1 MKTAIVTDSN
11 SGISQEEAR
20 RAGIYVLPMPVILD
34 GATRYEGVDLL
45 SEEFFQALAGGHTVS
60 TSQPAPGDVIALWEQ
75 VLLEY
80 DELVYIPMSSGLS
93 SSCSTAAG
101 LANEYPGRVF
111 VVDNHRIS
119 ESLKS
124 SVWDALAL
132 REAGCGAREIQKELE
147 SSAYDSIAY
156 AGVETMEHLCR
167 GGRVT
172 ARAAAISTILQIKP
186 LLKIE
191 GAKLDVC
198 TKVRG
203 TAGCKKKLLEIAR
216 QVAEHYAETWDVDI
230 GITSSYRDTGAA
242 ENWLEMATAAFPEYH
257 KTSGPLT
264 FSISTHVG
272 PDTFGLAVSR
282 RLARTKG
289 EQI

>member
-20 RAGIYVLPMPVILD
+20 KAGIYVLPMPVILD
-34 GATRYEGVDLL
+34 GAARYEGIDLQQ
-45 SEEFFQALAGGHTVS
+45 EEFLQALAGRHTVS
-60 TSQPAPGDVIALWEQ
+60 TSQPTPGDVIALWEQ

-93 SSCSTAAG
+93 SACSTAMG
-101 LANEYPGRVF
+101 LANEYVGRVF

-132 REAGCGAREIQKELE
+132 REAGFGAREIQRELE
-147 SSAYDSIAY
+147 ASAFDSIIY
-156 AGVETMEHLCR
+156 IGVETLEYLRR
-167 GGRVT
+167 GGRIT
-172 ARAAAISTILQIKP
+172 PGAAAISTVLQIKP

-191 GAKLDVC
+191 GERLDVYA
-198 TKVRG
+198 KVRG
-203 TAGCKKKLLEIAR
+203 TIGCKKKLLEAIQR
-216 QVAEHYAETWDVDI
+216 HAEYFSEKWDVDI
-230 GITSSYRDTGAA
+230 GVASSYRESGAA
-242 ENWLEMATAAFPEYH
+242 ENWREIAAVAFQKYH
-257 KTSGPLT
+257 ITNSPLT
-264 FSISTHVG
+264 FSISAHVG
-272 PDTFGLAVSR
+272 PDAFGLAVSR

-289 EQI
+289 EL